1 MRHLIILSGPINSG
15 KTTYLHRL
23 IAQTAQAGRSLGGIT
38 AEAVYEEGRK
48 TGYDVQNVTTGQ
60 RRPLVRSG
68 GQGDAG
74 AETASAGSEAQ
85 RVGRFY
91 LLESG
96 LVFAREVLQAALGM
110 ELLCLDEIG
119 PLEIKGGGHMPA
131 LKMLLGEYRGT
142 LIVVA
147 REGVAEK
154 LSQMAKE
161 YGWQVEMRTSGSDF

>member
-38 AEAVYEEGRK
+38 AEAVYEDGRK
-48 TGYDVQNVTTGQ
+48 TGYEVQNVATGE

-68 GQGDAG
+68 GQGDPG
-74 AETASAGSEAQ
+74 TETVSAGSEVQ

-96 LVFAREVLQAALGM
+96 LIFAREALQAALGK
-110 ELLCLDEIG
+110 ELICLDEIG

-131 LKMLLGEYRGT
+131 FKMLLAEYHGT

-147 REGVAEK
+147 RKGVVEK
-154 LSQMAKE
+154 LSQMAE
-161 YGWQVEMRTSGSDF
+161 VYGWQVEVRTSGSEF